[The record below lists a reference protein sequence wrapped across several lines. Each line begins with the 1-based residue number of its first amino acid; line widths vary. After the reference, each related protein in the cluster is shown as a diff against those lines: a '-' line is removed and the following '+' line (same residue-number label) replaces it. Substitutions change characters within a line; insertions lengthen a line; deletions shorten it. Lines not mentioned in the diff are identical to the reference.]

1 MPSTEQPEAAQVK
14 TGRRRIFYGWWIV
27 ILLAFGG
34 GFGGATIWH
43 TFTTFFNP
51 LIKEFGWSYTA
62 ISLAASLRGAEL
74 GLADIFI
81 GMVIDRL
88 GARRIIFGGTI
99 LIGIGYIAL
108 SRVSSLPMFYFCY
121 TLIFVGGSGLSN
133 VIFFTII
140 TRWFRR
146 RMGLALGITAAG
158 YGLGGLAVPGVVR
171 LLDAVGFRMT
181 FFIFGISAIV
191 VGAFISYFIRS
202 RPEDIGLGPDGLPPE
217 TVPEGA
223 SKKGVPAGNFTL
235 KQAMRSRT
243 FWIMMYLGGA
253 MTFATSTISTHVMP
267 YLENIGYPRY
277 TASIVTMMV
286 PIMSMA
292 GRIGF
297 GSLSDRVRV
306 RLILVLT
313 TIGEVT
319 AVLLFGYASLSFLLI
334 PFVILFGA
342 STGGVTVLRPVV
354 LKSYFGSAN
363 IGALLGF
370 CMGLANFAVIIGPVM
385 AGRIFDSRGSYSL
398 AWLVVASVLFL
409 SLPLILMM
417 KRPQPALV
425 AAAAARTV

>member
-1 MPSTEQPEAAQVK
+1 MPSAGKPDRSPVSQVK
-14 TGRRRIFYGWWIV
+14 RGRIFYGWWVV

-81 GMVIDRL
+81 GFVIDRL
-88 GARRIIFGGTI
+88 GARRIIFTGTV
-99 LIGIGYIAL
+99 LIGIGYIML

-121 TLIFVGGSGLSN
+121 ILIFVGGSGLSN
-133 VIFFTII
+133 VIFFTVI
-140 TRWFRR
+140 TRWFHR

-181 FFIFGISAIV
+181 FFIFGISAMV
-191 VGAFISYFIRS
+191 VGAFISYFVRG

-217 TVPEGA
+217 PVPERA
-223 SKKGVPAGNFTL
+223 SKKDVPAGNFTL
-235 KQAMRSRT
+235 RQAIRTRT
-243 FWIMMYLGGA
+243 FWIVMYLGGA
-253 MTFATSTISTHVMP
+253 MTFSTSTISTHVMP

-277 TASIVTMMV
+277 TASIVAMMV
-286 PIMSMA
+286 PIMSMV

-297 GSLSDRVRV
+297 GGLSDRVKF

-313 TIGEVT
+313 IIGEAT
-319 AVLLFGYASLSFLLI
+319 AVLLFRYASLSFLLV
-334 PFVILFGA
+334 PFVMLFGA
-342 STGGVTVLRPVV
+342 CTGGVTVLRPVI
-354 LKSYFGSAN
+354 LKSYFGSAY
-363 IGALLGF
+363 IGSLIGF

-385 AGRIFDSRGSYSL
+385 AGRIFDSMGSYSL
-398 AWLVVASVLFL
+398 AWLIVATVL
-409 SLPLILMM
+409 SLGLPLVLLM
-417 KRPQPALV
+417 KRPQAAPV
-425 AAAAARTV
+425 AAAGAV